1 MTKEEFEADIYK
13 IDHNNRG
20 YAVIINNKSFDPKVG
35 LGPRNGTDVD
45 ASALANRFAELGF
58 DVEIEDD
65 VTTEEMLQ
73 IMKKCKLS

>member
-1 MTKEEFEADIYK
+1 
-13 IDHNNRG
+13 
-20 YAVIINNKSFDPKVG
+20 VIG
-35 LGPRNGTDVD
+35 NGTDVD